1 MSTVTASPVT
11 TVGVTSKLAQT
22 LLTLLAQNSNRR
34 KLLLAIIL
42 YTVYKYRRSVLFV
55 RPRPDLPGPPGLPL
69 IGNFWEMA
77 TIPKMDFLQ
86 SQERNFAKY
95 GRVYTMAI
103 PGVGRT
109 ITVKDPEIIDH
120 VLRTHFW
127 IYEKGPR
134 FKQSLGPL
142 VGDGIFTADGEHW
155 KWQRQ
160 HASKIFTIKAFRQ
173 YTNDVFVQEAQRAIN
188 YLDTFADTG
197 KIVDLQRLFYCFTLD
212 SFGEIAFGEVFGC
225 LDDPSQ
231 DVEFAAAFDRLNY
244 DLSGRFFSPVYQL
257 VDWWT
262 GTDKRIATDR
272 AIVRNFAQKIID
284 RRRRER
290 AQQGKVDEGK
300 DVGLGKKDLLQLF
313 MDIGSEE
320 GGTPLS
326 DEMLVD
332 SVLSFVIAGRD
343 TTAQALAW
351 TFYLMHRRE
360 ADSAIVT
367 RVLEETDSIL
377 KGGLPTYETTK
388 QQKFTEACFNESL
401 RLFPVVPR
409 NAKICTQD
417 DVLPGGI
424 KVHKGETVTWNVW
437 AMGKEEE
444 LWGPDA
450 KVYNPFRWEK
460 MDKPSSAK
468 FVSFHHGPRA
478 CLGQGFA
485 VTEAVTLMSMF
496 FQKFTFE
503 LENPDQKATYMP
515 SLTLPMEGG
524 LRVYVKRRTD

>member
-1 MSTVTASPVT
+1 MTSSTTFSPAALTGLAQSLVSLLARNHN
-11 TVGVTSKLAQT
+11 GRKLA
-22 LLTLLAQNSNRR
+22 LAYA
-34 KLLLAIIL
+34 LFLI
-42 YTVYKYRRSVLFV
+42 YKYRRSVLFV

-77 TIPKMDFLQ
+77 TVPKTDFHQ
-86 SQERNFAKY
+86 AQERNYEKY
-95 GRVYTMAI
+95 GRVYTQAI
-103 PGVGRT
+103 PGIGR
-109 ITVKDPEIIDH
+109 ILVVKDPEILDH

-127 IYEKGPR
+127 IYEKGTR
-134 FKQSLGPL
+134 FKDTLGPL
-142 VGDGIFTADGEHW
+142 AGDGIFTADGEHW

-160 HASKIFTIKAFRQ
+160 HASKIFTVKAFRQ

-188 YLDTFADTG
+188 YLDKVADTD
-197 KIVDLQRLFYCFTLD
+197 KIVDFQLLFYCFTLD
-212 SFGEIAFGEVFGC
+212 SFGEIAFGESFGC
-225 LDDPSQ
+225 LDDPEKK
-231 DVEFAAAFDRLNY
+231 VEFAAAFDRLNHG
-244 DLSGRFFSPVYQL
+244 LAGRFLDPVWKL

-262 GTDKRIATDR
+262 GNDKRVARDR
-272 AIVRNFAQKIID
+272 AIVRDFAQKIID

-290 AQQGKVDEGK
+290 ASQQINEGK
-300 DVGLGKKDLLQLF
+300 DVGLGKRDLLQLF

-332 SVLSFVIAGRD
+332 SVLNFVIAGRD

-351 TFYLMHRRE
+351 TFYLMHRKE
-360 ADSAIVT
+360 ADPAIVK
-367 RVLEETDSIL
+367 RMCEETDEIL

-388 QQKFTEACFNESL
+388 QQKFAEACFNEAL
-401 RLFPVVPR
+401 RLFPAVPR

-424 KVHKGETVTWNVW
+424 KVHKGERVTWNVW
-437 AMGKEEE
+437 AMGRDEQ

-450 KVYNPFRWEK
+450 KIYNPFRWSK
-460 MDKPSSAK
+460 MDKPSSSK
-468 FVSFHHGPRA
+468 FASFHHGPRT

-503 LENPDQKATYMP
+503 LVDPNQKARYMA
-515 SLTLPMEGG
+515 SLTLPMEEG
-524 LRVYVKRRTD
+524 LRVRVKRRTD

>member
-1 MSTVTASPVT
+1 MSTVAASPGS
-11 TVGVTSKLAQT
+11 TVGVTSKLTQT
-22 LLTLLAQNSNRR
+22 LLTLITQKSNRR

-42 YTVYKYRRSVLFV
+42 YTIYKYRRSVLFV

-69 IGNFWEMA
+69 VGNFWEMA
-77 TIPKMDFLQ
+77 TVPKTDFHQ

-95 GRVYTMAI
+95 GKVYTMAI

-109 ITVKDPEIIDH
+109 ITVKDPEILDH
-120 VLRTHFW
+120 ILRTHFW
-127 IYEKGPR
+127 IYEKGSR
-134 FKQSLGPL
+134 FKETLGPL
-142 VGDGIFTADGEHW
+142 AFS
-155 KWQRQ
+155 QRMENIG
-160 HASKIFTIKAFRQ
+160 SGR
-173 YTNDVFVQEAQRAIN
+173 DSVFVQEAQRAIN
-188 YLDTFADTG
+188 YLDKFADTG
-197 KIVDLQRLFYCFTLD
+197 KSVDLQRLFYCFTLD

-225 LDDPSQ
+225 LDDPSH
-231 DVEFAAAFDRLNY
+231 DVEFAAAFDRLNHG
-244 DLSGRFFSPVYQL
+244 LAGRFLSPVWKL

-262 GTDKRIATDR
+262 GNDKRVAADR
-272 AIVRNFAQKIID
+272 AIVRDFAQKIID

-290 AQQGKVDEGK
+290 AQQAKVDEGK
-300 DVGLGKKDLLQLF
+300 DVGLGNKDLLQLF

-332 SVLSFVIAGRD
+332 SVLNFVIAGRD

-360 ADSAIVT
+360 ADPAIVP
-367 RVLEETDSIL
+367 RILEETDSVL

-388 QQKFTEACFNESL
+388 QQKFAEACFNESL
-401 RLFPVVPR
+401 RLFPAVPR

-424 KVHKGETVTWNVW
+424 KVHKGERVTWNVW
-437 AMGKEEE
+437 AMGRDEE

-450 KVYNPFRWEK
+450 RVYNPFRWEK

-468 FVSFHHGPRA
+468 FASFHHGPR
-478 CLGQGFA
+478 
-485 VTEAVTLMSMF
+485 T
-496 FQKFTFE
+496 
-503 LENPDQKATYMP
+503 
-515 SLTLPMEGG
+515 
-524 LRVYVKRRTD
+524 